1 MMREFIVLEFQSDI
15 IAASRTIDFYEVRLT
30 FKKKI
35 NNRGRERWE
44 RFVKFTKDVKG

>member
-1 MMREFIVLEFQSDI
+1 MREFIVLEFQSDI
-15 IAASRTIDFYEVRLT
+15 IASSRTIDFYVVRLI

-44 RFVKFTKDVKG
+44 RFVKFSKEVKG